1 MCKTALDERGG
12 QTLDTTPPLVYQPAQ
27 ARERLEVSASTLR
40 RMVATYEEVFEAL
53 PRTDAGARY
62 YTDEVLERLETALV
76 LRDQGAASL
85 EVALQA
91 VAQGAE
97 RVGAQALAQVGER
110 VSASDEMILELVQ
123 EVRALTQALGEVS
136 GQLRVQNE
144 LNKNLEAERPGGRAP
159 RWWQFWRRSGV

>member
-1 MCKTALDERGG
+1 
-12 QTLDTTPPLVYQPAQ
+12 
-27 ARERLEVSASTLR
+27 
-40 RMVATYEEVFEAL
+40 MVATYEEVFEPL

-62 YTDEVLERLETALV
+62 YTDEVLERLETAQL

-85 EVALQA
+85 EVALVA

-97 RVGAQALAQVGER
+97 RVGAQALAQVGDG
-110 VSASDEMILELVQ
+110 VSAHDEVILELVH

-144 LNKNLEAERPGGRAP
+144 LNRDLEAARPGGRAP
-159 RWWQFWRRSGV
+159 RWWQFWKG

>member
-1 MCKTALDERGG
+1 MN
-12 QTLDTTPPLVYQPAQ
+12 TTPPVVYQPAQ
-27 ARERLEVSASTLR
+27 ACAYLNVSDSTLR
-40 RMVATYEEVFEAL
+40 RMIATYEEVFEPL
-53 PRTDAGARY
+53 ERNNAGARY
-62 YTDEVLERLETALV
+62 YTDEVLVRLETAQL

-85 EVALQA
+85 EVALVA

-110 VSASDEMILELVQ
+110 VSASDEVILELVQ

-144 LNKNLEAERPGGRAP
+144 LNKNLEAARPGGRAP
-159 RWWQFWRRSGV
+159 RWWQFWRRS